1 MQENEHIFQDVQHI
15 QELVSKCDASHKP
28 VAEATH
34 YISFCF
40 ACCECDKRFFI
51 GVLEEG
57 SKLQCL
63 HVFDF
68 FFFFSFYEGKS
79 YLLCKTV
86 SAHTPASLTN
96 QEASLVALAPSVL
109 FVIV

>member
-15 QELVSKCDASHKP
+15 QELVSKCDASHRP

-68 FFFFSFYEGKS
+68 FF
-79 YLLCKTV
+79 LCKTV